1 MQSLRR
7 AAVRSALS
15 ASRAVSVKT
24 TSAPFA
30 SSIVRAAT
38 VSRIVPVQAV
48 RWYSQEPTSQD
59 PLSQDVT
66 EEAHEAEESITEQT
80 QQERE
85 PKKQLDKSRAI
96 FVRNIVFEVNE
107 QHLKEAFETYGEIE
121 DAFIARDPRGM
132 SRGYGFVT
140 FKDASAVN
148 AACTAVNGSF
158 WHGRRVTC
166 IPRRDEEQ
174 TRRPARE
181 WEAKPPSTPTRQL
194 FVGNIP
200 YETTDAEL
208 NNLFAGLSNVT
219 DIRIAVDRTTG
230 WPRGFAHVDFTD
242 IASAEAAKDKLNSTD
257 LGGRQLRVDF
267 ATGYGKNERPNNS
280 RSNDR
285 NDRNGRGDRGDR
297 GDRNDRRRRD
307 DRGDQNEF

>member
-1 MQSLRR
+1 MMQSLRR

-30 SSIVRAAT
+30 FPIVRAAA
-38 VSRIVPVQAV
+38 VSRAVPVQAV

-80 QQERE
+80 QEERQ
-85 PKKQLDKSRAI
+85 PRRQLDKSRAI

-121 DAFIARDPRGM
+121 DTYVARDPRGM

-140 FKDASAVN
+140 FKDASAVS
-148 AACTAVNGSF
+148 AACAAVNGSF

-174 TRRPARE
+174 TPRARE
-181 WEAKPPSTPTRQL
+181 QNRTPNAPTNQL

-242 IASAEAAKDKLNSTD
+242 VASAEAAKEKLAATN
-257 LGGRQLRVDF
+257 LGGRQLKIDF
-267 ATGYGKNERPNNS
+267 ATGYGKGERTNNKTFG
-280 RSNDR
+280 
-285 NDRNGRGDRGDR
+285 GRGDRGDR
-297 GDRNDRRRRD
+297 GDRRDRGDRNDRRSND
-307 DRGDQNEF
+307 GF

>member
-7 AAVRSALS
+7 AAVRSAFS

-24 TSAPFA
+24 ASTPFA
-30 SSIVRAAT
+30 PSIVRAAT
-38 VSRIVPVQAV
+38 VPRIVPVQAV

-80 QQERE
+80 QERQ
-85 PKKQLDKSRAI
+85 PKKQVDKSKSI
-96 FVRNIVFEVNE
+96 FVRNLVFEVNE
-107 QHLKEAFETYGEIE
+107 QHLKEAFETYGEIA
-121 DAFIARDPRGM
+121 DTFIARDPRGM

-140 FKDASAVN
+140 FKDGSAVN
-148 AACTAVNGSF
+148 TACAAVNGSF

-166 IPRRDEEQ
+166 VPRREEEQ
-174 TRRPARE
+174 TRPTR
-181 WEAKPPSTPTRQL
+181 EAKPPSQPTRQL

-242 IASAEAAKDKLNSTD
+242 IPSAEAAKEKLNNTD

-267 ATGYGKNERPNNS
+267 ATGYGKGERPNSN

-285 NDRNGRGDRGDR
+285 TDRT
-297 GDRNDRRRRD
+297 DRRRR
-307 DRGDQNEF
+307 E

>member
-15 ASRAVSVKT
+15 ASRAGLVKT

-38 VSRIVPVQAV
+38 VSRIVPVHAV
-48 RWYSQEPTSQD
+48 RFYSQD
-59 PLSQDVT
+59 PLSHDVT
-66 EEAHEAEESITEQT
+66 EEAHEAEENITEQT
-80 QQERE
+80 QEERQ
-85 PKKQLDKSRAI
+85 PRKVLDKSKSI

-107 QHLKEAFETYGEIE
+107 QHLKEAFESYGEIE
-121 DAFIARDPRGM
+121 DTYIARDPRGM

-148 AACTAVNGSF
+148 AACDAVNGSF

-166 IPRRDEEQ
+166 VPRREEEAGS
-174 TRRPARE
+174 RPVR
-181 WEAKPPSTPTRQL
+181 EAKPLAEPTRQL
-194 FVGNIP
+194 FIGNIP

-208 NNLFAGLSNVT
+208 NNLFATLSNVT

-230 WPRGFAHVDFTD
+230 WPRGFAHVDFAD
-242 IASAEAAKDKLNSTD
+242 IPSAEAAREKLANAE
-257 LGGRQLRVDF
+257 LGGRQLRIDF
-267 ATGYGKNERPNNS
+267 ATGYGKNERPNN
-280 RSNDR
+280 
-285 NDRNGRGDRGDR
+285 G
-297 GDRNDRRRRD
+297 GDRNNSGGNRFNNGRRD
-307 DRGDQNEF
+307 NSRNY